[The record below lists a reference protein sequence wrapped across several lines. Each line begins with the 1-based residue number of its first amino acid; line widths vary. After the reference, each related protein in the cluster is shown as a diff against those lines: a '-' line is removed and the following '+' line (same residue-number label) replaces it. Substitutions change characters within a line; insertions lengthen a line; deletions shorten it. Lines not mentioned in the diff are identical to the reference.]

1 MLATFS
7 PRNVSI
13 KITLYETLICE
24 AKKKKTYLARSASA
38 EFPAGKRQPFIRIS
52 RKTLEIST
60 WTYTW
65 CIDLSCHLGHRS
77 AGDLHKMTKLYTI
90 DCLQEHL
97 GQNLRTSHHPP
108 KRKERKQNAKH
119 QHWRLGSHI
128 YRTNDQRQPENNGGQ
143 GAYLD
148 DSPGKISARH
158 GHTAQIDGSH
168 TFLRPFPCS
177 APVLPQSLRLC
188 PPKHLSMTKPVK
200 AWKSVYWQVFVDDC
214 YVAVRDNTSS
224 DFAVRTRTLVFS
236 RGARRSTQKTQR
248 RWALLLR

>member
-1 MLATFS
+1 MRPWFVKQRKN
-7 PRNVSI
+7 P
-13 KITLYETLICE
+13 
-24 AKKKKTYLARSASA
+24 YLARSASA

-52 RKTLEIST
+52 RKILEIST
-60 WTYTW
+60 WTYIW

-90 DCLQEHL
+90 DCLKEHL

-108 KRKERKQNAKH
+108 KRKERKQNAKQ
-119 QHWRLGSHI
+119 QHWRLSSHI

-188 PPKHLSMTKPVK
+188 P
-200 AWKSVYWQVFVDDC
+200 
-214 YVAVRDNTSS
+214 
-224 DFAVRTRTLVFS
+224 
-236 RGARRSTQKTQR
+236 RSTS
-248 RWALLLR
+248 RWRTCKSLKKRVLASISGWLLCCCTLQAISQFERGR